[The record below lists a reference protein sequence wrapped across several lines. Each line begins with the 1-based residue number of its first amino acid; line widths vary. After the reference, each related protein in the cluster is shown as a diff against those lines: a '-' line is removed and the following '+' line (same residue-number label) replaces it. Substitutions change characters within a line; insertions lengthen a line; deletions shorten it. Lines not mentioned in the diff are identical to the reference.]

1 MVKVIIKD
9 LEEKIKRT
17 TELMLKIDKCL
28 ENGEVPSFDKELYEL
43 YFTLPYRYKRKYM
56 GFIPWKKLI
65 DKKEE
70 DFEDT
75 IESREDHLRDII
87 SVIFFNEY
95 DGSDKNV
102 SEARI
107 YMIQKMMNGEIPYKY
122 GITRHVI
129 ASALETELSLIYKD
143 RESVEKII
151 EEKRKETK

>member
-1 MVKVIIKD
+1 MLKVRIVD

-17 TELMLKIDKCL
+17 AELMIKIDECL
-28 ENGEVPSFDKELYEL
+28 DNGEVPSFDKELYEL

-87 SVIFFNEY
+87 SIIFFKEF
-95 DGSDKNV
+95 DGSDTNV
-102 SEARI
+102 AEARI

-122 GITRHVI
+122 GITHHVI
-129 ASALETELSLIYKD
+129 GSGLESELSLICKD
-143 RESVEKII
+143 RESVKKIL